1 MTIQT
6 AVPAARSTA
15 EPATRRAPWT
25 VRRKRLALSGLIA
38 VVAVIAIN
46 HRQVT
51 ALRDRFIP
59 KRWGVV
65 EEGQIFRSAQLSRHL
80 VKETLERNHVQVVID
95 LTWDDPT
102 EVNHEAELRAI
113 AELGI
118 ERGLFPLKGD
128 GTGDVHIYA
137 AAVAAVA
144 RAVREKKPVL
154 VHCFAGAH
162 RTGGV
167 VALYRLLV
175 QGKSPDFVFREMQ
188 KYKYDPALSPI
199 LLEYL
204 NEHIGE
210 IAEDLVRDG
219 TIAAVPSPL
228 PRLGD

>member
-1 MTIQT
+1 MTIET
-6 AVPAARSTA
+6 AVPAARPVA
-15 EPATRRAPWT
+15 EQNLRRAPWS
-25 VRRKRLALSGLIA
+25 VRRKRLTLVGLMA
-38 VVAVIAIN
+38 VIAVIAIN

-65 EEGQIFRSAQLSRHL
+65 EEGKIFRSAQLSRYL
-80 VKETLERNHVQVVID
+80 VKETLERNHVQVVVD
-95 LTWDDPT
+95 LTWDDPA
-102 EVNHEAELRAI
+102 ELNHEAELRAI

-118 ERGLFPLKGD
+118 ERELFPLKGD
-128 GTGDVHIYA
+128 GTGDVHIYS

-144 RAVREKKPVL
+144 RAVRENKPVL

-188 KYKYDPALSPI
+188 KYKYDPAVSPI
-199 LLEYL
+199 LLDYL

-210 IAEDLVRDG
+210 IAADLVKDG
-219 TIAAVPSPL
+219 TIASVPAPL
-228 PRLGD
+228 PRLGN